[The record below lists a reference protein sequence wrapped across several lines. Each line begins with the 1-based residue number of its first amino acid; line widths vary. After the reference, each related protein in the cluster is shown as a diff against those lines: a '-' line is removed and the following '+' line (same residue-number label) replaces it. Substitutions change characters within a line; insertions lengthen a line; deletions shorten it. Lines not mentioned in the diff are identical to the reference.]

1 MNKQDRFWELYEPC
15 SENLWK
21 FVISFINNKFDAKDI
36 ISDTIL
42 LAYDSFDKLK
52 QDKAFLSYLFT
63 IARRLIYRKTFFN
76 KKIDGSKQFEAD
88 DICSEDYSPEKINQL
103 NELYAAL
110 DKLPRKLKESL
121 FLTSING
128 FSYVKAAEIQ
138 NTSVENIRKSVYRAK
153 KKLQE
158 ILG

>member
-63 IARRLIYRKTFFN
+63 IARRL
-76 KKIDGSKQFEAD
+76 DLSK
-88 DICSEDYSPEKINQL
+88 
-103 NELYAAL
+103 
-110 DKLPRKLKESL
+110 
-121 FLTSING
+121 
-128 FSYVKAAEIQ
+128 
-138 NTSVENIRKSVYRAK
+138 NIF
-153 KKLQE
+153 Q
-158 ILG
+158 